1 MKSDA
6 TAEPAGN
13 WAVPLGGDALFT
25 WDYDAG
31 AEQMLSLY
39 SRGKQRQW
47 DAETR
52 LDWGHEVDPDNPLG
66 LPDTF
71 IWIAGTPL
79 WERLPEAER
88 ITVRRHLAGWLYSQF
103 LHGEQGA
110 LVCAA
115 KVVQTVPDIASKFYA
130 ATQVV
135 DEARH
140 VEAYQ
145 RMLHDKIKVHYPISA
160 GLRGLLETTIGDSRW
175 DITYLGMQ
183 VMIEGLALASFSIQ
197 RDRMRDPL
205 ARALNAYVL
214 QDEAR
219 HVAFGR
225 LALRDYYGQLST
237 AELREREDFA
247 VEACWVLR
255 DRFAG
260 EDMWRN
266 LDYGADECVAL
277 ANRSP
282 GQREF
287 RRRLFTRIVPT
298 LKDINLF
305 GPRMREALRE
315 LGVLGFS
322 RVDGAETSAE
332 DERIADD
339 IAALELAVRQREV
352 SAAVA
357 RGAGSDDAG
366 KDDAGKD
373 EERPK

>member
-1 MKSDA
+1 MKSD
-6 TAEPAGN
+6 TTMDPAGS

-25 WDYDAG
+25 WEYDAG
-31 AEQMLSLY
+31 AKQMLNLY

-47 DAETR
+47 DAELR
-52 LDWGHEVDPDNPLG
+52 LDWDHEVDPDNPLG
-66 LPDTF
+66 LPDEF
-71 IWIAGTPL
+71 VWIAGTPV
-79 WERLPEAER
+79 WERLPEVER
-88 ITVRRHLAGWLYSQF
+88 TNVRRHMAGWLYSQF

-110 LVCAA
+110 LVCSA

-130 ATQVV
+130 ATQVM

-145 RMLHDKIKVHYPISA
+145 RMLRTKIQVRYPISA
-160 GLRGLLETTIGDSRW
+160 GLQGLLDTTINDGRW

-205 ARALNAYVL
+205 AQALNAYVL

-225 LALRDYYGQLST
+225 LALRDYYSQLSA
-237 AELREREDFA
+237 AELRDREDFA
-247 VEACWVLR
+247 AEACWVLK
-255 DRFAG
+255 DRFVG

-266 LDYGADECVAL
+266 LDYGAEECIAL
-277 ANRSP
+277 ASRSP
-282 GQREF
+282 AQREF

-305 GPRMREALRE
+305 GPRMQETLRG

-322 RVDGAETSAE
+322 RLDGAEIAAE
-332 DERIADD
+332 DERIADR
-339 IAALELAVRQREV
+339 IAELELSARQQEV
-352 SAAVA
+352 SAAIA
-357 RGAGSDDAG
+357 RGAGADYRSEDTG
-366 KDDAGKD
+366 
-373 EERPK
+373 

>member
-1 MKSDA
+1 MKSDTMA
-6 TAEPAGN
+6 KLAGG

-31 AEQMLSLY
+31 TEQMLNLY

-47 DAETR
+47 DAETQ
-52 LDWGHEVDPDNPLG
+52 LDWSHDVDPDNPLG
-66 LPDTF
+66 LPDEF
-71 IWIAGTPL
+71 IWIAGTRV

-88 ITVRRHLAGWLYSQF
+88 TTVRQHIAGWLYSQF
-103 LHGEQGA
+103 LHGEQGG
-110 LVCAA
+110 LVCSA
-115 KVVQTVPDIASKFYA
+115 KVVQAVPDIASKFYA
-130 ATQVV
+130 ATQVM

-145 RMLHDKIKVHYPISA
+145 RMLQAKINVHYPIST
-160 GLRGLLETTIGDSRW
+160 GLRGLLEAIIGDSRW

-183 VMIEGLALASFSIQ
+183 VMIEGLALAAFSIQ

-205 ARALNAYVL
+205 AQALNAYVL

-225 LALRDYYGQLST
+225 LALRDYYSQLST

-247 VEACWVLR
+247 VEACWVLK
-255 DRFAG
+255 DRFVG
-260 EDMWRN
+260 EEMWRK
-266 LDYGADECVAL
+266 LDYGAEECIAL

-282 GQREF
+282 AQREF
-287 RRRLFTRIVPT
+287 RRRVFTRIVPT

-305 GPRMREALRE
+305 GPRMQESLRE

-322 RVDGAETSAE
+322 RVDGAEISAE
-332 DERIADD
+332 DERIADE
-339 IAALELAVRQREV
+339 IARLEFATRQREV
-352 SAAVA
+352 SAVIAV
-357 RGAGSDDAG
+357 GAGSDDG
-366 KDDAGKD
+366 DDDCED
-373 EERPK
+373 EG

>member
-1 MKSDA
+1 M
-6 TAEPAGN
+6 AELAGS
-13 WAVPLGGDALFT
+13 WAVPFGGDALFT

-31 AEQMLSLY
+31 SEQLLSLY

-47 DAETR
+47 DAEVR
-52 LDWGHEVDPDNPLG
+52 LDWSHDVDPDNPLG
-66 LPDTF
+66 LPDEF
-71 IWIAGTPL
+71 VWIAGTPV

-88 ITVRRHLAGWLYSQF
+88 TIVRRHMAGWLYSQF

-130 ATQVV
+130 STQVM

-145 RMLHDKIKVHYPISA
+145 RMLQTKIKVRYPISA
-160 GLRGLLETTIGDSRW
+160 GLRGLLETIIGDSRW

-205 ARALNAYVL
+205 AQALNAYVL

-225 LALRDYYGQLST
+225 LALRDYYSQLST

-247 VEACWVLR
+247 AEACWVLK

-260 EDMWRN
+260 EEMWRN
-266 LDYGADECVAL
+266 LDYGAEECIAL
-277 ANRSP
+277 AHRSP
-282 GQREF
+282 AQREF

-305 GPRMREALRE
+305 GPRMQQVLSD

-322 RVDGAETSAE
+322 RVDGAEMSAE
-332 DERIADD
+332 DERVADEM
-339 IAALELAVRQREV
+339 AKLELAVRQQEV
-352 SAAVA
+352 SVAIA
-357 RGAGSDDAG
+357 RGAASDEHSEDQ
-366 KDDAGKD
+366 
-373 EERPK
+373 R